1 MSFFRLCETDA
12 KYGFRYN
19 RLRYLAV
26 CCVFLLGLLWMR
38 KELLEGSCYG
48 ILHGDATYTDAVLY
62 LLRGMKRLYAEPYR
76 LPLMWL
82 INQALLLSLTGGY
95 PYSTDLI
102 YRQQILLH
110 HKKKTDWWYSKCLWC
125 VGTVASFYLLCYVVA
140 AVWCFLFH
148 MPFQTAFSAE
158 YAKIWYEVNM
168 ENVTGSEL
176 WLILTVLPFAI
187 STAMA
192 LLQLF
197 LGLAFGSQLAF
208 LLLMGVQAA
217 STVLCLPL
225 LPGNYSM
232 ILRSTIID
240 ANGVKTEWGLCLAAG
255 IAFLSTLLGGAY
267 IRKRDI
273 L

>member
-1 MSFFRLCETDA
+1 MSCLQREQD
-12 KYGFRYN
+12 RQ
-19 RLRYLAV
+19 V
-26 CCVFLLGLLWMR
+26 EIVILL
-38 KELLEGSCYG
+38 
-48 ILHGDATYTDAVLY
+48 HNVHFAAVLFRDVADAFQPVTVIAVI
-62 LLRGMKRLYAEPYR
+62 LLRSGDHISKRFIGWRIIFDDNQQQAEPYR

-95 PYSTDLI
+95 PYSTSLT
-102 YRQQILLH
+102 YRQQVLLH

-168 ENVTGSEL
+168 ENVTGREL
-176 WLILTVLPFAI
+176 WLLLTVLPFAI

-208 LLLMGVQAA
+208 LLSMGVQAA
-217 STVLCLPL
+217 STVLCLPW

-240 ANGVKTEWGLCLAAG
+240 ANGVKTEWRLCLAAG
-255 IAFLSTLLGGAY
+255 IAFLSTLLGGVY